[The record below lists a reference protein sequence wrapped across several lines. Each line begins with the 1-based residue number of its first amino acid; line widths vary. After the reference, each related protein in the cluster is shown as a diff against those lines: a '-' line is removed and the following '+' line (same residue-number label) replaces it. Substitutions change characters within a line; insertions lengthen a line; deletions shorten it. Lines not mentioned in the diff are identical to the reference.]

1 MSGSNYAGCELC
13 DKKAFYDADTDL
25 QGCLVFHPE
34 CLAKLK
40 RNQARLAAALNLVLN
55 DAHVMYG
62 STATWHGGIGGAA
75 MTMGC
80 AFIDPSPK
88 QEWMHTAAFT
98 QPLRELLND
107 LDRTFDLPAATEE
120 FKKEMGG

>member
-40 RNQARLAAALNLVLN
+40 ANHYRMAAALNIALN
-55 DAHVMYG
+55 EAHVMYG
-62 STATWHGGIGGAA
+62 STATWHGGIGGAM
-75 MTMGC
+75 MTLGC
-80 AFIDPSPK
+80 AFKDPSPR
-88 QEWMHTAAFT
+88 QEWMNLAGLT
-98 QPLRELLND
+98 QPIRQLMEMDQEVDIQVETDKMRL
-107 LDRTFDLPAATEE
+107 E
-120 FKKEMGG
+120 FGG